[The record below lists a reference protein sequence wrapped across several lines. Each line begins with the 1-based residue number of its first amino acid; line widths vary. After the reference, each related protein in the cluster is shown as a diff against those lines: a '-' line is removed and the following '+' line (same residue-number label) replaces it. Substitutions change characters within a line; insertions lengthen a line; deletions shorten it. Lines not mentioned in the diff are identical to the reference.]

1 MHITSLRQSL
11 PELNAAQIVH
21 FNSLDRAIRDIS
33 NYQEKNPTE
42 QIENLSLLQEALDK
56 ALGRLI
62 ILEEK
67 CKSQSEQIFNY
78 QTKQTQLNDV
88 NIKLDQQLNNY
99 KQTVVTRLESLC
111 EQNASSARLW
121 RQKALQTEEQYNQ
134 LQQNSHQLLQKVT
147 EEKTHLLSKLDQK
160 LEQEVLLEKAK
171 QQVNNQIHEIKQ
183 RYAQNE
189 QQLTQQLQSLSY
201 QLNIKEQQIKD
212 YEFQLKQQNEAIR
225 RKLEEHVEE
234 QLEAERIILKQKQE
248 YEQQQ
253 HKLNKRALKTVQ
265 INNDESEQEEEENV
279 ENKQNKQN
287 KENNKQRRRDLN
299 SDLSDTMF
307 NQISEALMREDKQK
321 SMQEYENKK
330 PKFNQED
337 LDKSLKIAYKKLREL
352 DKRRE

>member
-67 CKSQSEQIFNY
+67 CKSQAEQIFSY

-99 KQTVVTRLESLC
+99 KQTVVTCLESLC

-134 LQQNSHQLLQKVT
+134 LQLNSNSLLQKLT
-147 EEKTHLLSKLDQK
+147 EEKTHLLAKLDQK

-171 QQVNNQIHEIKQ
+171 QQVNTQIHEIKQ

-189 QQLTQQLQSLSY
+189 QNLMQQIQDLSY
-201 QLNIKEQQIKD
+201 QLGTKEQQIKD

-253 HKLNKRALKTVQ
+253 HKLNKRALKTVK
-265 INNDESEQEEEENV
+265 INESEQEE
-279 ENKQNKQN
+279 N
-287 KENNKQRRRDLN
+287 KENKENKEKQRRRDLN

-321 SMQEYENKK
+321 SIQEYENKK